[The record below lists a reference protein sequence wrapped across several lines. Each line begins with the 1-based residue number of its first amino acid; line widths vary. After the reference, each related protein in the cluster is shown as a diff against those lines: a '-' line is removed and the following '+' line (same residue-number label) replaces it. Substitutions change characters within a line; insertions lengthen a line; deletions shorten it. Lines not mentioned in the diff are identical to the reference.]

1 MNAIRFD
8 KTITDV
14 DLAAML
20 IEHPRIFKAQK
31 RYFWTVIATISLI
44 VFYYIY
50 FLFDFG
56 VEVDRFVSGLVAV
69 CGYFIHMFNW
79 QNIHEWPILY
89 ILEQIAITFGIVFI
103 GTFTASFIALPLSFI
118 AARNIMNRGIFK
130 VIAMCMR
137 RFFDV
142 CRGVDMAIWG
152 LIFVRAVGLGPLAG
166 SLAIIVQDIGVFGKL
181 YAEGHE
187 AVEKRP
193 TKGLKALG
201 ANSLQT
207 HRFGIFTQSFPS
219 FLALTLYQ
227 LESNTRS
234 ASVLGF
240 VGAGGIGLVYAE
252 NMRLWNWDI
261 VMFITIVLV
270 AVVMLIDKLS
280 SILRDKYII
289 GEEIPIF
296 TAPQV

>member
-1 MNAIRFD
+1 MTFNRTMTQAEIMAI
-8 KTITDV
+8 KETHS
-14 DLAAML
+14 L
-20 IEHPRIFKAQK
+20 IFKAPK
-31 RYFWTVIATISLI
+31 RYFWSVMISMCLI
-44 VFYYIY
+44 VIYYVY

-56 VEVDRFVSGLVAV
+56 VELSRFTSGVVSVV
-69 CGYFIHMFNW
+69 GYFIQMFRW
-79 QNIHEWPILY
+79 QNINEWPIAY
-89 ILEQIAITFGIVFI
+89 ILEQIAVTFGIVFI
-103 GTFTASFIALPLSFI
+103 GTFTASFIALPLSFV
-118 AARNIMNRGIFK
+118 AARNIMNKGIFK
-130 VIAMCMR
+130 LIAMLMR
-137 RFFDV
+137 RFFDI